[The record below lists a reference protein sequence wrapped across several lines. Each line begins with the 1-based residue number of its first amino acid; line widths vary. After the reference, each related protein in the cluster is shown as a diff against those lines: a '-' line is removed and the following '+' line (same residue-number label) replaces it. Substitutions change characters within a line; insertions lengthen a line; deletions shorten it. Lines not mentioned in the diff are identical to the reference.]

1 MAHNIFLK
9 STGKTESEIMAE
21 DYALYLYEKAGWHG
35 LGTVSKEKKNRHE
48 IAEICAMDFEAQ
60 KVEMFAGASFLPVPD
75 KFAVV
80 NPNRGDVLGVV
91 GNDYTITQWS
101 EIFDFVESFR
111 DFMPEG
117 LTYESAGLLGN
128 GAKGFVQIRLG
139 EAFKFG
145 TDEIAPFL
153 YVFNSMDGTKSI
165 TIAPTTTRI
174 VCQNTLEMAFRD
186 SKGRFRAAAHSIR
199 HTSNSAERLEI
210 ARQEIRQASA
220 VWATMKEDL
229 KRMSDTKAPENF
241 IDKLINDVFGE
252 IEKDAKQNTKTR
264 RENVINRVNEIFN
277 SRTSKGTSQ
286 DSVFSYYSALN
297 EYMQYDSTVHGTGT
311 IQTFARLES
320 DMLGKIRADKLS
332 AYEAA
337 LNYI

>member
-9 STGKTESEIMAE
+9 NSGKAAAEIMPE
-21 DYALYLYEKAGWHG
+21 DYAIYLYEKAAWHG

-48 IAEICAMDFEAQ
+48 ISEICAMDFEAE
-60 KVEMFAGASFLPVPD
+60 KVELFAGSSFLPVPD

-91 GNDYTITQWS
+91 GNDYTITQWR

-111 DFMPEG
+111 DFLPDG

-128 GAKGFVQIRLG
+128 GSKGFIQIRLG
-139 EAFKFG
+139 DSFKFG
-145 TDEIAPFL
+145 NNEIVPYL
-153 YVFNSMDGTKSI
+153 YIFNSMDGTKAI
-165 TIAPTTTRI
+165 IIAPTTLQI

-186 SKGRFRAAAHSIR
+186 SKNNFRASSHSIR
-199 HTSNSAERLEI
+199 HTPNSSERMETARREI
-210 ARQEIRQASA
+210 LKANT
-220 VWATMKEDL
+220 VWAAMQEDI

-241 IDKLINDVFGE
+241 IDKLIIDVFGE
-252 IEKDAKQNTKTR
+252 VEKDASSNTKTR
-264 RENVINRVNEIFN
+264 RENLIANVHAIYN
-277 SRTSKGTSQ
+277 SRTGKETHG
-286 DSVFSYYSALN
+286 DSVWSVYSALN
-297 EYMQYDSTVHGTGT
+297 EHLQYHSTVHGKGT
-311 IQTFARLES
+311 AQTFARLES

-337 LNYI
+337 LQYV